1 METLYELTQDYQA
14 LLEYADSVDP
24 DDEQVF
30 LDTLDGIFGAIDVK
44 FDQYAT
50 VMEQMTAHEDMLDRE
65 IMRLMRL
72 QKAINHNKQ
81 RMKERLYESMV
92 ATDRM
97 KIQTDLHTFS
107 IRKNGGK
114 LPLIIHEGADIPD
127 KWCKVIVE
135 PDKEKIRLAL
145 ETGNVD
151 VLKFAHL
158 GERGSHLEIK

>member
-14 LLEYADSVDP
+14 LLEYADSTDP
-24 DDEQVF
+24 DDQQVF
-30 LDTLDGIFGAIDVK
+30 TDTLDGIFGAIDVK
-44 FDQYAT
+44 FDQYAA
-50 VMEQMTAHEDMLDRE
+50 VMEQMTAHEDMLERE
-65 IMRLMRL
+65 IQRLMHL

-81 RMKERLYESMV
+81 RMKDRLYESMI
-92 ATDRM
+92 ATDRT

-114 LPLIIHEGADIPD
+114 LPLVIDHPEDIPD
-127 KWCKVIVE
+127 KFTRVIYE

-151 VLKFAHL
+151 ALKFAHL